1 MFANDNNEKNIK
13 TYANLLQN
21 IREGKEGID
30 EATSI
35 PVVLSKSA
43 KSAESVFGKPKNAVH
58 AQAHQHSKVIHTI
71 LDRYDP
77 DHPSSRPD
85 GSHLQGKTPTELS
98 QLEHHHTKLANI
110 HRAHA
115 TMHEIH
121 GNHDAVALHRELED
135 DHNAAAEVSNH
146 RQMRGV
152 PIRNRESHE
161 DFDNYSSRTVE
172 RGDDALKNHPITT
185 KMVTKIP
192 KYKPDTPGMTDHS
205 GRMGY

>member
-35 PVVLSKSA
+35 PVVLSKSDRA
-43 KSAESVFGKPKNAVH
+43 AESVFGKPKNSVH

-77 DHPSSRPD
+77 DHRSSRPD
-85 GSHLQGKTPTELS
+85 GSHLRKSSTELA
-98 QLEHHHTKLANI
+98 QLEHHHNKLADI
-110 HRAHA
+110 HQAHA
-115 TMHEIH
+115 TLHSIA
-121 GNHDAVALHRELED
+121 GNHDAADEHDRIANDHRG
-135 DHNAAAEVSNH
+135 AAHVSNH
-146 RQMRGV
+146 HHMRYT
-152 PIRNRESHE
+152 PTKNRESHE
-161 DFDNYSSRTVE
+161 DFDHYSSMTVQD
-172 RGDDALKNHPITT
+172 GDEVLNDHPITT

-192 KYKPDTPGMTDHS
+192 AVKK
-205 GRMGY
+205 